1 MVSSW
6 SLWNPKALTMQFFVV
21 FNAFL
26 WRLAENCDLN
36 KYNDDPMDYPFKE
49 MMKDILYNVMLA
61 AMTWS
66 FGAVLNRELRSIF
79 YQQFG

>member
-1 MVSSW
+1 M
-6 SLWNPKALTMQFFVV
+6 
-21 FNAFL
+21 

-66 FGAVLNRELRSIF
+66 FGAVPNRELRSIF

>member
-1 MVSSW
+1 M
-6 SLWNPKALTMQFFVV
+6 
-21 FNAFL
+21 

-49 MMKDILYNVMLA
+49 MMKDILYNVLLA

-79 YQQFG
+79 YQ